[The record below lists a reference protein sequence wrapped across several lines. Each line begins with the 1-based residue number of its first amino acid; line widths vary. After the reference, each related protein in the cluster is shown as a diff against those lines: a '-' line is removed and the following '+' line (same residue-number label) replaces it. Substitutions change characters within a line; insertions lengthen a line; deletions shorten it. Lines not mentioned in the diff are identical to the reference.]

1 MSSASRRVWH
11 GTAPDVLRPLQSS
24 RLTCMSS
31 GTSGAGPTRH
41 GHVGIPHPRKHPS
54 QVLLTYQQSSR
65 FQAADVQHLAA
76 LLACHPPG

>member
-1 MSSASRRVWH
+1 
-11 GTAPDVLRPLQSS
+11 
-24 RLTCMSS
+24 MSS